1 MASRESARELVKS
14 ITREQ
19 GFLGEEVLG
28 RMDPD
33 TRRQVEEAMLR
44 KDEMI
49 GSSVMTLAKNL
60 YNSSARFVFEM
71 LQNADDNSYT
81 RARARSEVPF
91 VSFRVY
97 PRRIVVE
104 CNEDGFTYENLV
116 AVCDVGKSSK
126 SGAQGYIGE
135 KGIGFKSVFMVA
147 WKVHIQSGEFSF
159 CFQHKM
165 GDSGMGMIS
174 PIWQEAEDQPPGS
187 LTRITLFLHEAG
199 SDEILSKQRET
210 TLRQFED
217 LRATFLLFMKN
228 LGKIEVKVYDME
240 EVSWT
245 IYSMEHQSE
254 SHVKLRKNTIQ
265 DGKTRE
271 VTQHFHITKETAI
284 GLPKSENRT
293 YTDAELSNH
302 ACSQAEIVLA
312 FPLTPDSIPII
323 EAQEVFAFLP
333 IRNMGFPFLIQSDFV
348 TDASRQDI
356 VRSSAR
362 NLGMLN
368 CIAQVFVRAVS
379 QFCQHPTLRYQWM
392 RYLPQAKGHSWDS
405 FWVKLVDDIRD
416 RLKVS
421 PVLWVKSHS
430 QLRCITDIRRI
441 PAEMLDRNG
450 DPLLPDLELEQYPA
464 SEYFAKDLDLLKGRG
479 LVAMGPNSFISRV
492 RQDLNRGQ
500 SSMIRSQTDDDWH
513 YRVARVLVSAWSKPE
528 RRKSITSL
536 QLIPLIGGTW
546 ISALTMETESI
557 CYSHCNGYQIPTGLG
572 LKLVDPQSERD
583 PYRKQLFDLF
593 GVEEPEVAKIRWM
606 IICFGRVFDM
616 SLQRSRK
623 LLRFLYYT
631 AHLDKSHDSP
641 SHYTGFGLMDHL
653 LRKNP
658 LKPDSLFFPGNDPYS
673 AEQLLTRVQ
682 PMGSH
687 DGAPGTDVSILHPH
701 YMEDGPTQPADEN
714 RTWKAWLAQS
724 CLVRDVIP
732 FTLCGVLSNEFV
744 FIARHRP
751 ESFLGFLVKYWQFEG
766 ANVLENQDLVNQV
779 LAIEVPCEKGNMYP
793 LGKAYI
799 PATELDYARRF
810 LEEGEFFPW
819 LQLDSSLCDS
829 TWLAELGK
837 IARALG
843 FGYPQSELEF
853 YLTVLRFIASAN
865 KEGGDPPV
873 NVGRIFDIYSRI
885 EARYHESKTPSISR
899 EMICKA
905 FDGDCLIY
913 IPPRDFDDA
922 CWVSPTSCVWE
933 APAYMRCRFPLKSL
947 YDTVNN
953 RRYNK
958 ELFHE
963 TLGIPNADI
972 FDLLEELDNMGL
984 QEYGTVDQIY
994 NLYEEIDTRQVHMDS
1009 EEKQKVRDHFENDRL
1024 VYYGDDNGGN
1034 WYRTSECLWSSV
1046 TDIKGM
1052 VALNDQYEDLA
1063 EFFIELLG
1071 VRTLTLE
1078 LVHDKLIDQGREQ
1091 APINDVKETIWL
1103 LNSYLQGEEE
1113 LPSPSQILESKVFPV
1128 RHPSG
1133 SIELCS
1139 PLVDFT
1145 IIDRKHLAGWFS
1157 GKAKFL
1163 DFDLNDIPRLS
1174 PFLEWTGLEARYL
1187 SSSVKEISA
1196 LSGDFYRT
1204 LTSPDRNIAQKAHG
1218 LLRIAVHF
1226 NSPRALKKEQS
1237 FYELLKK
1244 IEVCET
1250 DGITSELHL
1259 NQDGKDIKVEVSRS
1273 ELHLHESEGGLR
1285 IYVPG
1290 DEESQYLCFHD
1301 RIPQALLE
1309 WMLTEP
1315 STGICEPLTDR
1326 ALNVMQSI
1334 LQAQNKY
1341 VAMTL
1346 DRAGIVS
1353 VEIPDDSQNVELD
1366 AATNQINDTRSASR
1380 NSEDTL
1386 IGDTLNPATHGLSY
1400 DASDVHRIT
1409 GPFRGPSRSP
1419 LVANNYTYTPQ
1430 STPGSIV
1437 LTPPQPE
1444 VDMEY
1449 RNLLYRTV
1457 NTARN
1462 TVFPTRS
1469 SFDMGTLNHSLDAS
1483 ISERNDIFRLRNS
1496 ERIERDKKIGAAGEL
1511 FVFEILSHLTPSLP
1525 QFSRDNWESTI
1536 RKYVRLH
1543 DEYTNMGSWNGRE
1556 TLDITYTDHEGVL
1569 TSLLIE
1575 KNYLCPDAWTGRR
1588 PRYYLEVKSTTS
1600 SWDAPFYM
1608 SKNQYERMQT
1618 LSRGDSGAPP
1628 MDSVYII
1635 FRVFNLGLD
1644 SMGMKIFVDPGLMR
1658 DNGELSFTAEAW
1670 SIVPG
1675 DNFREGRSTL

>member
-228 LGKIEVKVYDME
+228 LRKIEVKVYDME
-240 EVSWT
+240 ERQASSTV
-245 IYSMEHQSE
+245 YSMEYQSGN
-254 SHVKLRKNTIQ
+254 HVKLKKHVLEN
-265 DGKTRE
+265 GKTKE
-271 VTQHFHITKETAI
+271 VTQHYHITKGMAS

-293 YTDAELSNH
+293 YTDAELSSK
-302 ACSQAEIVLA
+302 AYGKAQIVLA
-312 FPLTPDSIPII
+312 FPLTPASIPVI

-333 IRNMGFPFLIQSDFV
+333 IRNMGFTFLIQSDFV

-362 NLGMLN
+362 NLSMLDY
-368 CIAQVFVRAVS
+368 IAQIFVTAVS

-392 RYLPQAKGHSWDS
+392 RYVPQANGNSWDK
-405 FWVKLVDDIRD
+405 FWVKLVDSICD
-416 RLKVS
+416 RLRFS

-430 QLRCITDIRRI
+430 QLTCIEKIRKI
-441 PAEMLDRNG
+441 PNHMMDRNG
-450 DPLLPDLELEQYPA
+450 DPLLPDLDPEQYPA
-464 SEYFAKDLDLLKGRG
+464 SEYLVKDLALLKGCG
-479 LVAMGPNSFISRV
+479 LVAMGPNSFLSRV
-492 RQDLNRGQ
+492 HQDLNRGQ
-500 SSMIRSQTDDDWH
+500 SSMIRSQTDNDWH
-513 YRVARVLVSAWSKPE
+513 SRVARVLISAWE
-528 RRKSITSL
+528 VQRIFIKSL
-536 QLIPLIGGTW
+536 PLIPVIGGRW
-546 ISALTMETESI
+546 RSALTGEIISI
-557 CYSHCNGYQIPTGLG
+557 YYPHCNGYQIPTGLG
-572 LKLVDPQSERD
+572 FDLVNPQAERD
-583 PYRKQLFDLF
+583 PSRKQLFDLL
-593 GVEEPEVAKIRWM
+593 GVQEPEVAEIRKS
-606 IICFGRVFDM
+606 IIRSGCGIDI
-616 SLQRSRK
+616 SSHQRSRT

-631 AHLDKSHDSP
+631 AHLDQSHDSP
-641 SHYTGFGLMDHL
+641 SHYAGMKLMDHL
-653 LRKNP
+653 LRKNAVGP
-658 LKPDSLFFPGNDPYS
+658 HALLFFPSNDSHS
-673 AEQLLTRVQ
+673 AEQLLRRVE
-682 PMGSH
+682 PIESR
-687 DGAPGTDVSILHPH
+687 DGVPEFDVSILHPH
-701 YMEDGPTQPADEN
+701 YMEDDPTQPEGESRN
-714 RTWKAWLAQS
+714 WKTWLSQS
-724 CLVRDVIP
+724 FFVRDVIP
-732 FTLCGVLSNEFV
+732 FTFHGVLSKEFL
-744 FIARHRP
+744 FIAKHRP
-751 ESFLGFLVKYWQFEG
+751 ERFLGFLVKYWKFEG
-766 ANVLENQDLVNQV
+766 AEIMKNRDLIKQ
-779 LAIEVPCEKGNMYP
+779 LLDIEVLCKNGDMYP
-793 LGKAYI
+793 LGKTYV
-799 PATELDYARRF
+799 PTTELDYAGVF

-885 EARYHESKTPSISR
+885 EARYHESKTPSLSR
-899 EMICKA
+899 E
-905 FDGDCLIY
+905 LIRVKGGRY
-913 IPPRDFDDA
+913 IKDFF
-922 CWVSPTSCVWE
+922 
-933 APAYMRCRFPLKSL
+933 Y
-947 YDTVNN
+947 
-953 RRYNK
+953 
-958 ELFHE
+958 E
-963 TLGIPNADI
+963 TLEIPNADI
-972 FDLLEELDNMGL
+972 FDFLEELREMVFDD
-984 QEYGTVDQIY
+984 YGTADQIY
-994 NLYEEIDTRQVHMDS
+994 NLYKEIDTRRIHMD
-1009 EEKQKVRDHFENDRL
+1009 EEVKEQVRERFQNDTL
-1024 VYYGDDNGGN
+1024 IYYEDEDGGG
-1034 WYRTSECLWSSV
+1034 WYQIAECLWSSV
-1046 TDIKGM
+1046 TDIKEM
-1052 VALNDQYEDLA
+1052 VTLNDQYEGLS
-1063 EFFIELLG
+1063 EFFIEFLG

-1078 LVHDKLIDQGREQ
+1078 LVHDKLVDQGREH
-1091 APINDVKETIWL
+1091 AAISDVKETIWL

-1113 LPSPSQILESKVFPV
+1113 LPSPSQILESKIFPV

-1353 VEIPDDSQNVELD
+1353 VEIPDDSHNVELD

-1469 SFDMGTLNHSLDAS
+1469 SFDMGALNHSLDAS

-1525 QFSRDNWESTI
+1525 GFSRDNWESTI

-1543 DEYTNMGSWNGRE
+1543 NGYTDMESWNGRE
-1556 TLDITYTDHEGVL
+1556 TSDITYTDHEGVL

-1600 SWDAPFYM
+1600 SWDTPFYM